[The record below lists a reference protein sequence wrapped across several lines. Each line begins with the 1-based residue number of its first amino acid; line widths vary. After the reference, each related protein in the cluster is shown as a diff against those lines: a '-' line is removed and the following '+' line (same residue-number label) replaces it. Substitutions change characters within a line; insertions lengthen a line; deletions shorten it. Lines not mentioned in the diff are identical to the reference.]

1 MGSKVL
7 NLSKLFRSVQA
18 TSLKQKQ
25 IYRTTGEG
33 GGVEGGRVT
42 RKDGENDDERR
53 SVVFFFL
60 LVVVVVLCSPQPVC
74 FPHPCFFFNVL

>member
-1 MGSKVL
+1 
-7 NLSKLFRSVQA
+7 
-18 TSLKQKQ
+18 
-25 IYRTTGEG
+25 
-33 GGVEGGRVT
+33 VEGGRVT